1 MTEDASAGVFYTSL
15 GNWWEGVEPG
25 VVVGDPNCSGPA
37 SRPRTVIFYFKF
49 SLLKIVGHPNSYLS
63 RRSGRNQMTIPRG
76 TEVAIRIQLDLPGR
90 VIVGQIISKHSE
102 R

>member
-1 MTEDASAGVFYTSL
+1 MLLSGTQTVRGLQAGP
-15 GNWWEGVEPG
+15 EP
-25 VVVGDPNCSGPA
+25 S
-37 SRPRTVIFYFKF
+37 FYFKF
-49 SLLKIVGHPNSYLS
+49 SLLTIVGHPNSYLS

-76 TEVAIRIQLDLPGR
+76 TEVVIRIQLDLPGR